1 MEPAIRLQLD
11 VRGLSHMKLFPQC
24 GLPGQADARGSSD
37 GRGRAF
43 NGEQWVLLI
52 KSRRFR

>member
-11 VRGLSHMKLFPQC
+11 VRGLSHMKLFTQC

-43 NGEQWVLLI
+43 HGEQWVLLV